1 MDILERIQTQFP
13 KFSDKEKQIAL
24 YILQK
29 NNEIKNINIAKLAEL
44 TSTSSATI
52 TRFCRNIGCDSF
64 VDMKIAISSAHQDIL
79 VNEEVDEDDLFT
91 NVFSFYN
98 RVIDRTKK
106 SLVKED
112 ILAFIDE
119 IEKASRIFVYGV
131 GSSGL
136 TAMEFNQRLVRM
148 GLNATVN
155 TDSHLMVINSTIVK
169 EADLVIG
176 ISASGSTPEVL
187 DSLRI
192 AKSKGAKIV
201 AITSFQASELTELSD
216 MSLTVYS
223 SSFVDNN
230 LFVNTQFALMY
241 LIDVISMIL
250 LEDESHNLSMS
261 DTIDAILNKTL

>member
-1 MDILERIQTQFP
+1 MDILDMIQEQFST
-13 KFSDKEKQIAL
+13 FSAKEKKIAL

-29 NNEIKNINIAKLAEL
+29 NNEIKNINISKLAKL
-44 TSTSSATI
+44 TNTSSATI
-52 TRFCRNIGCDSF
+52 TRFCRKIGCDSF
-64 VDMKIAISSAHQDIL
+64 VDMKIAISSAYQDSPK
-79 VNEEVDEDDLFT
+79 EELEDGLFSE
-91 NVFSFYN
+91 VFSFYN

-106 SLVKED
+106 NLIKED
-112 ILAFIDE
+112 IEAFIKE

-169 EADLVIG
+169 KDDLVIG
-176 ISASGSTPEVL
+176 ISSSGATQEVL

-192 AKSKGAKIV
+192 AKSNGAKIV
-201 AITSFQASELTELSD
+201 SITSFQASELSEMSD
-216 MSLTVYS
+216 MSLKVYS
-223 SSFVDNN
+223 SSFVDNH

-250 LEDESHNLSMS
+250 LEDENHSLSMS
-261 DTIDAILNKTL
+261 QTIEAILKKPQ

>member
-1 MDILERIQTQFP
+1 MDVLERIQEQFP
-13 KFSDKEKQIAL
+13 IFSEKEKKIAL

-29 NNEIKNINIAKLAEL
+29 NNEIKNINISKLALL
-44 TSTSSATI
+44 TGTSSATI
-52 TRFCRNIGCDSF
+52 TRFCRKIGCGSF
-64 VDMKIAISSAHQDIL
+64 VDMKIAISSAQQDKQE
-79 VNEEVDEDDLFT
+79 EEVEDGLFSA
-91 NVFSFYN
+91 VFSFYN

-106 SLVKED
+106 NLVKEE
-112 ILAFIDE
+112 IEAFIDE
-119 IEKASRIFVYGV
+119 IEKANRIFVYGV

-169 EADLVIG
+169 KDDLVIG
-176 ISASGSTPEVL
+176 ISSSGATPEVL

-192 AKSKGAKIV
+192 AKSNGARIV
-201 AITSFQASELTELSD
+201 AITSFQASELTQLSD

-250 LEDESHNLSMS
+250 LENEEHNQSMS
-261 DTIDAILNKTL
+261 QTIDAILNKTL